1 MSDGS
6 HWLDNVHLV
15 IAGQCL
21 PSVLTNWSFSLT
33 PHWCFFSLSLS
44 LLELAVSVCN
54 ATSPRAS
61 LCLRKGITTENRF
74 QVPSD
79 VFTLTEHKVLVCLN
93 LLKNEASQNIH
104 IPGVATR
111 YVGGL
116 DGLPCGKNWPR
127 KTSAVLSGPFLE
139 PPGTAQTVR
148 QRKKKTER
156 INVYSPEIRHL
167 NSLMRWTTYLSRRV
181 FTSTHSSF
189 TSSKLIIFGPFFFR
203 NHFLLLKV
211 FFLQVN
217 KKHFETC
224 TEVTEALFFQTWIAW
239 YEWTQKEPVVQYIY
253 IILVFPHI
261 AAHRHCCWTRTALIF
276 SRISN

>member
-1 MSDGS
+1 MSTQCIDKLIFQPDS
-6 HWLDNVHLV
+6 TLV
-15 IAGQCL
+15 F
-21 PSVLTNWSFSLT
+21 FSL
-33 PHWCFFSLSLS
+33 FLSLS

-156 INVYSPEIRHL
+156 INVYSSFKLFDEMNHIPESACFHL
-167 NSLMRWTTYLSRRV
+167 NSQFIHIFKANYFWT
-181 FTSTHSSF
+181 
-189 TSSKLIIFGPFFFR
+189 FFFQKS
-203 NHFLLLKV
+203 LSIT
-211 FFLQVN
+211 QS
-217 KKHFETC
+217 
-224 TEVTEALFFQTWIAW
+224 LFSSSQ
-239 YEWTQKEPVVQYIY
+239 
-253 IILVFPHI
+253 
-261 AAHRHCCWTRTALIF
+261 
-276 SRISN
+276 